1 MSLYRRGICL
11 RWAKLRGH
19 PDLCDKTGEQGEHGK
34 DAAGSPVVRWVEQ
47 LRWPLQAVRLVGQPH
62 RSRTKIPP
70 VHGACTQMILDMMKG
85 CRGLTDVREPTV
97 LAGEP

>member
-19 PDLCDKTGEQGEHGK
+19 PNLCDNAGEQGEHGK
-34 DAAGSPVVRWVEQ
+34 DAVGSPVVRWVEH
-47 LRWPLQAVRLVGQPH
+47 VRLVGQPH
-62 RSRTKIPP
+62 RSGTKIPP
-70 VHGACTQMILDMMKG
+70 VHGACTQIILDMTKG
-85 CRGLTDVREPTV
+85 CPSLTDVGEPTV